1 MLRDILHAAVT
12 GIGWRD
18 LLICLLVLTPLEHLL
33 PLHEK
38 ARALRRGW
46 LTDVAHFFFSGI
58 IIRFF
63 LMLVIWASATMV
75 AAGVPTSL
83 QQTIMS
89 QPLWLQVILATII
102 ADLGFYLAHRAMHR
116 IPALWHFHAVHHS
129 SEEMDWLAAY
139 RVHPVDQVIVKG
151 ASLIP
156 MFALGFTAEAILIA
170 SIIYTWQA
178 LLVHSN
184 IRIPLGPL
192 RLLVVGPEFHHWH
205 HANEREAYD
214 KNFSGQLPLWDIVF
228 RTLHLPGRMPQRYGV
243 DEAVPETWSGQ
254 MAYPFRRNA
263 EAAPPQAERAAEGT
277 RAS

>member
-1 MLRDILHAAVT
+1 MLADIAHSALTA
-12 GIGWRD
+12 IGWRD
-18 LLICLLVLTPLEHLL
+18 LLICLLVLTPLEHIL

-46 LTDVAHFFFSGI
+46 WTDMAHFFLSGI
-58 IIRFF
+58 FIRFG
-63 LMLVIWASATMV
+63 LMLVIWASAMAG
-75 AAGVPTSL
+75 AAVVPDGWQAAVTGL
-83 QQTIMS
+83 
-89 QPLWLQVILATII
+89 PVWVQVILATLI
-102 ADLGFYLAHRAMHR
+102 ADLGFYLSHRAMHR

-156 MFALGFTAEAILIA
+156 MYALGFSATAIVIAALI
-170 SIIYTWQA
+170 YQWQA

-184 IRIPLGPL
+184 IRLPLGPF

-214 KNFSGQLPLWDIVF
+214 KNFSGQLPIWDIVF
-228 RTLHLPGRMPQRYGV
+228 RTLHLPGRMPQKYGV
-243 DEAVPETWSGQ
+243 DDPVPESWSGQ
-254 MAYPFRRNA
+254 LAYPFRRNA
-263 EAAPPQAERAAEGT
+263 EGTGPAAEK
-277 RAS
+277 A